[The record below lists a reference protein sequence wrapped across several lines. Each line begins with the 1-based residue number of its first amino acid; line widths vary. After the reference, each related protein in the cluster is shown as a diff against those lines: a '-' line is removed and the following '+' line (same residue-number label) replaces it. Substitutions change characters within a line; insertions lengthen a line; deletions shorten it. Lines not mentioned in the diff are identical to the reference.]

1 MKIKLK
7 EMSKKHS
14 NMKTEYIRY
23 FIALSLF
30 FVFGCS
36 NTKYLPEG
44 DLLYTGGSVTVKD
57 SVMKK
62 KEKKELEKELE
73 AMLRPKPNKQIVGL
87 RPKLWFYNIAGV
99 PKKQKGIRYWLRNKV
114 GEPPVLFSKVDL
126 DYNASVL
133 RNFTENKGYFKTRVS
148 ADSTVKNKRVTA
160 EYIVIP
166 KRQYKIKEVKF
177 PEDSSALG
185 KAIARTS
192 RRSLLKVGKPYDLDV
207 IKAERERIDARLK
220 EKGYYYFNPDY
231 ILAQVD
237 STKGDYEV
245 KIKLKIKDETPEKS
259 KIAYKID
266 KIVVYPNFSISKD
279 SIRYKKEDIVQYKDF
294 TIIDSADTFRPRVF
308 DRAIYFK
315 KGDFYNRK
323 DHNLTLNRFVNLGT
337 FNFVKNEFKLSD
349 SLPNTLDTYYY
360 LTLLPKKFIRVEVL
374 GKTNSASYTGSEINL
389 NWNNRNLFRGAE
401 LLTVS
406 IFGGA
411 DFQLSGANNGKNIY
425 KLGTETSLTWPRFVT
440 PFHIEGSSEFV
451 PRTKATL
458 RYEYQNRTQLYAL
471 NSFQTS
477 FGYLWKEN
485 IRKEHQ
491 LNVIDVTYVSP
502 NNVSAEYLA
511 DADKD
516 ESLKKVI
523 EKQLIFGT
531 TYSYTYTNTMQK
543 RRKNTFYFKGD
554 LDLAGNITGL
564 VTGANVKEGNQKN
577 IFDVPFS
584 QYVKLRGDFRH
595 YLKLGKD
602 SELASRIIIGAGLP
616 YGNSSALPTSKQ
628 FVVGGTN
635 SIRAFRARSLGPGS
649 YLNKETTN
657 DYLPD
662 QSGDLKLEFSTEYRA
677 KLFSIVRG
685 ALFVDAGNVWLFNA
699 DPDKP
704 GGEIT
709 KDFMKDIAVGAGAG
723 LRFDLSFL
731 VLRTD
736 LAFPLRKPY
745 LPQGE
750 RWVID
755 DINFGSG
762 PWRKDNLI
770 LNIAIGYPF

>member
-1 MKIKLK
+1 
-7 EMSKKHS
+7 MSKKHS
-14 NMKTEYIRY
+14 NIKTTYIRY

-36 NTKYLPEG
+36 NTKYLPDGE
-44 DLLYTGGSVTVKD
+44 LLYTGGSVIVKD
-57 SVMKK
+57 TIIKK
-62 KEKKELEKELE
+62 KERKELETELE
-73 AMLRPKPNKQIVGL
+73 GLLRPKPNKQFLGL
-87 RPKLWFYNIAGV
+87 RPKLWIYNIAGQ
-99 PKKQKGIRYWLRNKV
+99 PKKDKGIRYWLRNKV

-133 RNFTENKGYFKTRVS
+133 RNFTENRGYFKTRVS
-148 ADSTVKNKRVTA
+148 ADSTVSNKRVTA
-160 EYIVIP
+160 EYTVEP
-166 KRQYKIKEVKF
+166 KKRYIIKSVTF
-177 PEDSSALG
+177 PDDSLAMSRL
-185 KAIARTS
+185 IARSS

-237 STKGDYEV
+237 SSKGDHEV
-245 KIKLKIKDETPEKS
+245 KIRLVIKADTPPKALTS
-259 KIAYKID
+259 YKIN
-266 KIVVYPNFSISKD
+266 KIIVYPNFAISKD
-279 SIRYKKEDIVQYKDF
+279 SVKYKPEDVVQYKDF
-294 TIIDSADTFRPRVF
+294 TIIDTANTFKPRVF

-315 KGDFYNRK
+315 KGDLYNRK

-337 FNFVKNEFKLSD
+337 FSFVKNEFKPSD
-349 SLPNTLDTYYY
+349 SLPNTLDSYYY

-374 GKTNSASYTGSEINL
+374 GKTNSASYTGTEINV

-406 IFGGA
+406 VFGGA
-411 DFQLSGANNGKNIY
+411 DFQLSGDNNGKNIY
-425 KLGTETSLTWPRFVT
+425 KLGTETSLTWPRFIV
-440 PFHIEGSSEFV
+440 PFFHVEGNSEYV
-451 PRTKATL
+451 PRTKATV

-471 NSFQTS
+471 NSFKTS
-477 FGYLWKEN
+477 FGYQWKEN

-502 NNVSAEYLA
+502 NHVTEEYLA
-511 DADKD
+511 DID
-516 ESLKKVI
+516 EDASLGKVI
-523 EKQLIFGT
+523 EKQLIFGP
-531 TYSYTYTNTMQK
+531 TYTYTYTNTMQK
-543 RRKNTFYFKGD
+543 RKKNTFYFSGD

-564 VTGANVKEGNQKN
+564 VSGANVKNGNQKS

-584 QYVKLRGDFRH
+584 QYVKMRADFRH
-595 YLKLGKD
+595 YLKLGKE
-602 SELASRIIIGAGLP
+602 SELASRIIVGAGLP

-649 YLNKETTN
+649 YLNTKTTN

-685 ALFVDAGNVWLFNA
+685 ALFIDAGNVWLLNA

-745 LPQGE
+745 LPEGE
-750 RWVID
+750 RWVIK
-755 DINFGSG
+755 DIDFGSG

>member
-1 MKIKLK
+1 
-7 EMSKKHS
+7 MSKKHS
-14 NMKTEYIRY
+14 NRSMRYIRC
-23 FIALSLF
+23 FTALSLF

-57 SVMKK
+57 SILKK
-62 KEKKELEKELE
+62 KERKELENELNDL
-73 AMLRPKPNKQIVGL
+73 LRPKPNKQFLGL
-87 RPKLWFYNIAGV
+87 RPKLWFYNMAGE
-99 PKKQKGIRYWLRNKV
+99 PKKQKGIRYWLRTKV

-126 DYNASVL
+126 DYNAAVL
-133 RNFTENKGYFKTRVS
+133 RNFTENRGYFKTRVS
-148 ADSTVKNKRVTA
+148 ADSTVSDKRVTA
-160 EYIVIP
+160 EYTVVPKKQYRIKSVI
-166 KRQYKIKEVKF
+166 F
-177 PEDSSALG
+177 PDDSLAMSRIIG
-185 KAIARTS
+185 RSS
-192 RRSLLKVGKPYDLDV
+192 RRSLLKVGQPYDLDV

-231 ILAQVD
+231 LLAQVD
-237 STKGDYEV
+237 SSKGDHEV
-245 KIKLKIKDETPEKS
+245 KIRLVIKADTPPKALT
-259 KIAYKID
+259 AYKIN
-266 KIVVYPNFSISKD
+266 KVVVYPNFTISKD
-279 SIRYKKEDIVQYKDF
+279 SVKYQSKDVVQYKDF
-294 TIIDSADTFRPRVF
+294 TIIDTANTFKPRVF

-315 KGDFYNRK
+315 KGDLYNRK

-337 FNFVKNEFKLSD
+337 FSFVKNEFKPSD
-349 SLPNTLDTYYY
+349 SLPNALDAYYY

-374 GKTNSASYTGSEINL
+374 GKTNSASYTGTEVNL

-411 DFQLSGANNGKNIY
+411 DFQLSGANNGRNIY
-425 KLGTETSLTWPRFVT
+425 KLGTETSLTWPRFIV
-440 PFHIEGSSEFV
+440 PFFHIEGSSEYV
-451 PRTKATL
+451 PRTKATV

-471 NSFQTS
+471 NSFKTS
-477 FGYLWKEN
+477 FGYQWKEN

-491 LNVIDVTYVSP
+491 LNIIDVTYVSP
-502 NNVSAEYLA
+502 NHVTAQYLA
-511 DADKD
+511 DIKQDP
-516 ESLKKVI
+516 SLEKVI
-523 EKQLIFGT
+523 EKQLIFGP
-531 TYSYTYTNTMQK
+531 TYTYTYTNTMQK
-543 RRKNTFYFKGD
+543 RRKNTFYFSGD
-554 LDLAGNITGL
+554 LDLAGNVTGL
-564 VTGANVKEGNQKN
+564 VTGANIKKN
-577 IFDVPFS
+577 DTIKIFDVPFS
-584 QYVKLRGDFRH
+584 QFVKMRGDFRH
-595 YLKLGKD
+595 YLKLGKE
-602 SELASRIIIGAGLP
+602 SELASRIILGIGLP
-616 YGNSSALPTSKQ
+616 YGNSRALPTAKQ

-649 YLNKETTN
+649 YLNTQTTN
-657 DYLPD
+657 NFLPD

-685 ALFVDAGNVWLFNA
+685 AVFVDAGNVWLLNS
-699 DPDKP
+699 DPNKK

-745 LPQGE
+745 LPQGQ

>member
-1 MKIKLK
+1 
-7 EMSKKHS
+7 MSKKHS
-14 NMKTEYIRY
+14 NIKTRYIRY

-44 DLLYTGGSVTVKD
+44 ELLYTGSSVTIKD
-57 SVMKK
+57 TILKK
-62 KEKKELEKELE
+62 KERKALESELEDL
-73 AMLRPKPNKQIVGL
+73 LRPKPNKQFLGL
-87 RPKLWFYNIAGV
+87 RPKLWFYNIAGE
-99 PKKQKGIRYWLRNKV
+99 PKKDKGIRYWLRNKV

-133 RNFTENKGYFKTRVS
+133 RNFTENRGYFKTRVS
-148 ADSTVKNKRVTA
+148 ADSTVNNKRVTA
-160 EYIVIP
+160 EYTVVP
-166 KRQYKIKEVKF
+166 KRQYIIKSVTF
-177 PEDSSALG
+177 PDDSLAMSRL
-185 KAIARTS
+185 IARSS
-192 RRSLLKVGKPYDLDV
+192 RRSLLKVGKPYDLDI

-237 STKGDYEV
+237 SSKGDHEV
-245 KIKLKIKDETPEKS
+245 KIRLVIKADTPPKALTS
-259 KIAYKID
+259 YKIN
-266 KIVVYPNFSISKD
+266 KIVVYPNFIISKD
-279 SIRYKKEDIVQYKDF
+279 SIKYKPEDVVQYKDF
-294 TIIDSADTFRPRVF
+294 TIIDTADTFKPRVF

-315 KGDFYNRK
+315 KGDLYNRK

-337 FNFVKNEFKLSD
+337 FSFVKNEFRPSD
-349 SLPNTLDTYYY
+349 SLPNTLDSYYY

-374 GKTNSASYTGSEINL
+374 GKTNSASYTGTEINV

-425 KLGTETSLTWPRFVT
+425 KLGTETSLTWPRFIV
-440 PFHIEGSSEFV
+440 PFFHVEGSSEFV

-471 NSFQTS
+471 NSFKTS
-477 FGYLWKEN
+477 FGYQWKEN

-502 NNVSAEYLA
+502 NHVTAEYLA
-511 DADKD
+511 DAEKD

-523 EKQLIFGT
+523 EKQLIFGP
-531 TYSYTYTNTMQK
+531 TYTYTYTNTMQK
-543 RRKNTFYFKGD
+543 RRKNTFYFSGD

-564 VTGANVKEGNQKN
+564 VSGANVKEGNQKN

-584 QYVKLRGDFRH
+584 QYVKMRGDFRH
-595 YLKLGKD
+595 YLKLGKE
-602 SELASRIIIGAGLP
+602 SELASRIIVGVGIP

-649 YLNKETTN
+649 FLNTETTN
-657 DYLPD
+657 NYLPD

-685 ALFVDAGNVWLFNA
+685 ALFIDAGNVWLLNP
-699 DPDKP
+699 DPNKP

-731 VLRTD
+731 ILRTD

-745 LPQGE
+745 LPEGD
-750 RWVID
+750 RWVIK
-755 DINFGSG
+755 DIDFGSG

>member
-1 MKIKLK
+1 M
-7 EMSKKHS
+7 
-14 NMKTEYIRY
+14 
-23 FIALSLF
+23 
-30 FVFGCS
+30 
-36 NTKYLPEG
+36 PEG

-57 SVMKK
+57 SILKK
-62 KEKKELEKELE
+62 KERKALENELNDL
-73 AMLRPKPNKQIVGL
+73 LRPKPNKQFLGL
-87 RPKLWFYNIAGV
+87 RPKLWFYNIAGE
-99 PKKQKGIRYWLRNKV
+99 PKKQKGIRYWLRTKV

-126 DYNASVL
+126 EYNASVL
-133 RNFTENKGYFKTRVS
+133 RNFTENRGYFKTRVS
-148 ADSTVKNKRVTA
+148 ADSTVSHKRATA
-160 EYIVIP
+160 EYTVVPKKQYIIKSVI
-166 KRQYKIKEVKF
+166 F
-177 PEDSSALG
+177 PDDSLAMSRIIG
-185 KAIARTS
+185 RSS
-192 RRSLLKVGKPYDLDV
+192 RRSLLKVGQPYDLDI

-231 ILAQVD
+231 LLAQVD
-237 STKGDYEV
+237 SSKGDHEV
-245 KIKLKIKDETPEKS
+245 KIRLVIKADTPPKALT
-259 KIAYKID
+259 AYKIN
-266 KIVVYPNFSISKD
+266 KIVVYPNFTISKD
-279 SIRYKKEDIVQYKDF
+279 SVKYQPKDIIQYKDF
-294 TIIDSADTFRPRVF
+294 TIIDTADSFKPRVF
-308 DRAIYFK
+308 DRAIHFK

-337 FNFVKNEFKLSD
+337 FSFVKNEFKPSD
-349 SLPNTLDTYYY
+349 SLPNALDSYYY

-374 GKTNSASYTGSEINL
+374 GKTNSASYTGSEINI

-401 LLTVS
+401 LFTVS

-425 KLGTETSLTWPRFVT
+425 KLGTETSLTWPRFIV
-440 PFHIEGSSEFV
+440 PFFHIEGSSEYV
-451 PRTKATL
+451 PRTKATV

-471 NSFQTS
+471 NSFKTS
-477 FGYLWKEN
+477 FGYQWKEN

-491 LNVIDVTYVSP
+491 LNLIDVTYVSP
-502 NNVSAEYLA
+502 NHVTAEYLA
-511 DADKD
+511 DIQEDP
-516 ESLKKVI
+516 SLEKII
-523 EKQLIFGT
+523 EKQLIFGP
-531 TYSYTYTNTMQK
+531 TYTYTYTNTMQK
-543 RRKNTFYFKGD
+543 RRKNTFYFSGD
-554 LDLAGNITGL
+554 LDLAGNVTGL
-564 VTGANVKEGNQKN
+564 VTGANVKDGNQKN

-584 QYVKLRGDFRH
+584 QYVKMRGDLRH
-595 YLKLGKD
+595 YLKLGKE
-602 SELASRIIIGAGLP
+602 SELASRIILGIGLP
-616 YGNSSALPTSKQ
+616 YGNSRALPTAKQ

-649 YLNKETTN
+649 YLNAQTTN
-657 DYLPD
+657 NFLPD

-685 ALFVDAGNVWLFNA
+685 ALFVDAGNVWLLNA
-699 DPDKP
+699 DPNKS

-745 LPQGE
+745 LPQGQ

-762 PWRKDNLI
+762 PWRKENLI

>member
-1 MKIKLK
+1 
-7 EMSKKHS
+7 MSKRHN
-14 NMKTEYIRY
+14 NMENRYIKY
-23 FIALSLF
+23 FIVLSLF

-44 DLLYTGGSVTVKD
+44 DLLYTGASVTVKD
-57 SVMKK
+57 SVIKK
-62 KEKKELEKELE
+62 KDRKELERELKDL
-73 AMLRPKPNKQIVGL
+73 LRPKPNTQILGL
-87 RPKLWFYNIAGV
+87 RPKLWIYNIAGE
-99 PKKQKGIRYWLRNKV
+99 PKKDKGIRYWLRNKV
-114 GEPPVLFSKVDL
+114 GEEPVLFSKVDL

-133 RNFTENKGYFKTRVS
+133 RNFTENRGYFKTRVS
-148 ADSTVKNKRVTA
+148 ADSTSKNKRAKA
-160 EYIVIP
+160 EYTVMP
-166 KRQYKIKEVKF
+166 KKQYMIKSVTF
-177 PEDSSALG
+177 PDDSLAMSRIIG
-185 KAIARTS
+185 RSS
-192 RRSLLKVGKPYDLDV
+192 RRSLLKVGNPYDLDV

-220 EKGYYYFNPDY
+220 ERGYYYFNPDY

-237 STKGDYEV
+237 SSKGDHEV
-245 KIKLKIKDETPEKS
+245 KIRLVIKPDAPPKALTK
-259 KIAYKID
+259 YKIG
-266 KIVVYPNFSISKD
+266 KIVVYPNFTISKD
-279 SIRYKKEDIVQYKDF
+279 SVNYTKEDVVQYKDF
-294 TIIDSADTFRPRVF
+294 TIIDTANTFNPRVF
-308 DRAIYFK
+308 DRTIYFK
-315 KGDFYNRK
+315 KGDLYNRK

-337 FNFVKNEFKLSD
+337 FNFVKNEFKVSD
-349 SLPNTLDTYYY
+349 SLKNTLDSYYY

-374 GKTNSASYTGSEINL
+374 GKTNSASYTGTEVNV

-406 IFGGA
+406 VFGGA

-425 KLGTETSLTWPRFVT
+425 RLGAETSLTWPRFIT
-440 PFHIEGSSEFV
+440 PFKWEGSSEFV

-458 RYEYQNRTQLYAL
+458 RYEFQNRTQLYAL
-471 NSFQTS
+471 NSFNAS

-491 LNVIDVTYVSP
+491 LNVMDITYVSP
-502 NNVSAEYLA
+502 NNVTAEYQA
-511 DADKD
+511 DIKD
-516 ESLKKVI
+516 DPALGRII
-523 EKQLIFGT
+523 EKQLIFGP
-531 TYSYTYTNTMQK
+531 TYSFTFTNTMRK
-543 RRKNTFYFKGD
+543 RKKHTFYFNGE

-564 VTGANVKEGNQKN
+564 VTGANAKENDTIK
-577 IFDVPFS
+577 IFNVPFS
-584 QYVKLRGDFRH
+584 QYVKVKTDLRH
-595 YLKLGKD
+595 YLKLGKE
-602 SELASRIIIGAGLP
+602 SELASRIIVGAGIP
-616 YGNSSALPTSKQ
+616 YGNSGVMPTSKQ

-649 YLNKETTN
+649 YLNTQTTN
-657 DYLPD
+657 NYLPD

-685 ALFVDAGNVWLFNA
+685 AVFVDAGNIWLMNP
-699 DPDKP
+699 DPNKP
-704 GGEIT
+704 GAEIS
-709 KDFMKDIAVGAGAG
+709 KDFMKEIAVGAGAG

-745 LPQGE
+745 LPENE

-762 PWRKDNLI
+762 SWRKDNLI

>member
-1 MKIKLK
+1 
-7 EMSKKHS
+7 MSKKHS
-14 NMKTEYIRY
+14 NIKTEYIRY

-36 NTKYLPEG
+36 NTKYLPDGE
-44 DLLYTGGSVTVKD
+44 LLYTGGSVTVKD
-57 SVMKK
+57 TIIKK
-62 KEKKELEKELE
+62 KQRKELETELE
-73 AMLRPKPNKQIVGL
+73 GLLRPKPNKQFLGL
-87 RPKLWFYNIAGV
+87 RPKLWIYNIAGE
-99 PKKQKGIRYWLRNKV
+99 PKKDKGIRYWLRNKV

-133 RNFTENKGYFKTRVS
+133 RNFTENRGYFKTRVS
-148 ADSTVKNKRVTA
+148 ADSTVNNKRVTA
-160 EYIVIP
+160 EYTVVP
-166 KRQYKIKEVKF
+166 KRQYIIKSVTF
-177 PEDSSALG
+177 PDDSLAMSRL
-185 KAIARTS
+185 IARSS
-192 RRSLLKVGKPYDLDV
+192 RRSLLKVGRPYDLDI

-237 STKGDYEV
+237 SSKGDHEV
-245 KIKLKIKDETPEKS
+245 KVRLVIKADTPPKALTS
-259 KIAYKID
+259 YKIN
-266 KIVVYPNFSISKD
+266 KIVVYPNFAISKD
-279 SIRYKKEDIVQYKDF
+279 SVKYKPEDVLKYKDF
-294 TIIDSADTFRPRVF
+294 TIIDTADTFKPRVF

-315 KGDFYNRK
+315 KGDLYNRK

-337 FNFVKNEFKLSD
+337 FSFVKNEFKPSD
-349 SLPNTLDTYYY
+349 SLPNTLDSYYY

-374 GKTNSASYTGSEINL
+374 GKTNSASYTGTEVNV

-406 IFGGA
+406 VFGGA

-425 KLGTETSLTWPRFVT
+425 KLGTETSLTWPRFIV
-440 PFHIEGSSEFV
+440 PFFHVDGSSEFV

-471 NSFQTS
+471 NSFKTS

-502 NNVSAEYLA
+502 NHVTEEYLSDIA
-511 DADKD
+511 DDP
-516 ESLKKVI
+516 SLGKVI
-523 EKQLIFGT
+523 EKQLIFGP
-531 TYSYTYTNTMQK
+531 TYTYTYTNTMQK
-543 RRKNTFYFKGD
+543 RKKNTFYFSGD

-564 VTGANVKEGNQKN
+564 VSGANAKEGNQKN

-584 QYVKLRGDFRH
+584 QYVKMRGDFRH
-595 YLKLGKD
+595 YLKLGKE
-602 SELASRIIIGAGLP
+602 SELASRIIVGVGLP
-616 YGNSSALPTSKQ
+616 YGNSIALPTSKQ

-649 YLNKETTN
+649 YLNTVTTN

-685 ALFVDAGNVWLFNA
+685 ALFIDAGNVWLLNA
-699 DPDKP
+699 DPNKP
-704 GGEIT
+704 GGEIS

-745 LPQGE
+745 LPEGD
-750 RWVID
+750 RWVIK
-755 DINFGSG
+755 DIDFGSG

>member
-1 MKIKLK
+1 
-7 EMSKKHS
+7 MSKRHS
-14 NMKTEYIRY
+14 NMNIRYVKY

-57 SVMKK
+57 SIIKK
-62 KEKKELEKELE
+62 KDRKALENELEDL
-73 AMLRPKPNKQIVGL
+73 LRPKPNKQFLGL
-87 RPKLWFYNIAGV
+87 RPKLWIYNIAGQ
-99 PKKQKGIRYWLRNKV
+99 PKKQKGIRYWLRTKV

-133 RNFTENKGYFKTRVS
+133 RNFTENRGYFKTRVS
-148 ADSTVKNKRVTA
+148 ADSTVSNKRVTA
-160 EYIVIP
+160 EYTVTPKKQYIIKSVI
-166 KRQYKIKEVKF
+166 F
-177 PEDSSALG
+177 PDDSLAMSRIIG
-185 KAIARTS
+185 RSS
-192 RRSLLKVGKPYDLDV
+192 RRSLLKVGKPYDLDI

-237 STKGDYEV
+237 SSKGDHEV
-245 KIKLKIKDETPEKS
+245 KIRLVIKADAPPKALT
-259 KIAYKID
+259 AYKIN
-266 KIVVYPNFSISKD
+266 KIVVYPNFTVSKD
-279 SIRYKKEDIVQYKDF
+279 SVKYTQKDILQYKDF
-294 TIIDSADTFRPRVF
+294 TIIDTANTFKPRVF

-315 KGDFYNRK
+315 KGDLYNRK

-337 FNFVKNEFKLSD
+337 FSFVKNEFKPSD
-349 SLPNTLDTYYY
+349 SIKNALDSYYY

-374 GKTNSASYTGSEINL
+374 GKTNSASYTGTEVNV

-406 IFGGA
+406 VFGGA
-411 DFQLSGANNGKNIY
+411 DFQLSGTNNGKNIY
-425 KLGTETSLTWPRFVT
+425 KLGTETSLTWPRFIV
-440 PFHIEGSSEFV
+440 PFFHVEGNSEYV
-451 PRTKATL
+451 PRTKATV

-471 NSFQTS
+471 NSFKTS
-477 FGYLWKEN
+477 FGYQWKEN
-485 IRKEHQ
+485 VRKEHQ
-491 LNVIDVTYVSP
+491 LNIIDVTYVSP
-502 NNVSAEYLA
+502 NNVTAEYRQDIEE
-511 DADKD
+511 DA
-516 ESLKKVI
+516 SLGRVI
-523 EKQLIFGT
+523 EKQLIFGP

-543 RRKNTFYFKGD
+543 RKKNTFYFNGE

-564 VTGANVKEGNQKN
+564 ATGANVRKN
-577 IFDVPFS
+577 DTIKIFDVPFS
-584 QYVKLRGDFRH
+584 QFVKLKADFRH
-595 YLKLGKD
+595 YLKLSKE
-602 SELASRIIIGAGLP
+602 SEWASRIIIGAGLP
-616 YGNSSALPTSKQ
+616 YGNSGVLPTSKQ

-649 YLNKETTN
+649 YVNTITDN
-657 DYLPD
+657 SYLPD

-685 ALFVDAGNVWLFNA
+685 ALFVDAGNVWLLNA
-699 DPDKP
+699 DPNKS
-704 GGEIT
+704 GGQIT

-736 LAFPLRKPY
+736 LAFPLRRPD
-745 LPQGE
+745 LPDGQ

>member
-1 MKIKLK
+1 MK
-7 EMSKKHS
+7 
-14 NMKTEYIRY
+14 YVRY
-23 FIALSLF
+23 FVVLSLF

-57 SVMKK
+57 SILKK
-62 KEKKELEKELE
+62 KERKALENELNDL
-73 AMLRPKPNKQIVGL
+73 LRPKPNKQFLGL
-87 RPKLWFYNIAGV
+87 RPKLWFYNIAGE
-99 PKKQKGIRYWLRNKV
+99 PKKQKGIRYWLRTKV

-126 DYNASVL
+126 EYNASVL
-133 RNFTENKGYFKTRVS
+133 RNFTENRGYFKTRVS
-148 ADSTVKNKRVTA
+148 ADSTVSHKRVTA
-160 EYIVIP
+160 EYTVVPKKQYIIKSVI
-166 KRQYKIKEVKF
+166 F
-177 PEDSSALG
+177 PDDSLAMSRIIG
-185 KAIARTS
+185 RSS
-192 RRSLLKVGKPYDLDV
+192 RRSLLKVGQPYDLDV

-231 ILAQVD
+231 LLAQVD
-237 STKGDYEV
+237 SSKGDHEV
-245 KIKLKIKDETPEKS
+245 KIRLVIKADTPPKALT
-259 KIAYKID
+259 AYKIN
-266 KIVVYPNFSISKD
+266 KIVVYPNFTISKD
-279 SIRYKKEDIVQYKDF
+279 SVKYQPKDIIQYKDF
-294 TIIDSADTFRPRVF
+294 TIIDTADSFKPRVF
-308 DRAIYFK
+308 DRAIHFK

-337 FNFVKNEFKLSD
+337 FSFVKNEFKPSD
-349 SLPNTLDTYYY
+349 SLPNALDSYYY

-374 GKTNSASYTGSEINL
+374 GKTNSASYTGSEINI

-401 LLTVS
+401 LFTVS

-425 KLGTETSLTWPRFVT
+425 KLGTETSLTWPRFIV
-440 PFHIEGSSEFV
+440 PFFHIEGSSEYV
-451 PRTKATL
+451 PRTKATV

-471 NSFQTS
+471 NSFKTS
-477 FGYLWKEN
+477 FGYQWKEN

-502 NNVSAEYLA
+502 NHVTAEYLA
-511 DADKD
+511 DIQEDP
-516 ESLKKVI
+516 SLEKII
-523 EKQLIFGT
+523 EKQLIFGP
-531 TYSYTYTNTMQK
+531 TYTYTYTNTMQK
-543 RRKNTFYFKGD
+543 RRKNTFYFSGD
-554 LDLAGNITGL
+554 LDLAGNVTGL
-564 VTGANVKEGNQKN
+564 VTGANVKDGNQKN

-584 QYVKLRGDFRH
+584 QYVKMRGDFRH
-595 YLKLGKD
+595 YLKLGKE
-602 SELASRIIIGAGLP
+602 SELASRIILGIGLP
-616 YGNSSALPTSKQ
+616 YGNSRALPTAKQ

-649 YLNKETTN
+649 YLNTQTTN
-657 DYLPD
+657 NFLPD

-685 ALFVDAGNVWLFNA
+685 AVFVDAGNVWLLNA
-699 DPDKP
+699 DPNKS

-745 LPQGE
+745 LPQGQ

-762 PWRKDNLI
+762 PWRKENLI